1 MDRNSRDRSD
11 NAVMIATQT
20 GKGAAGHPK
29 LAVRSGW
36 SRSIFDARHEMTGS
50 DPMKLRMKMTS
61 SSSQT

>member
-1 MDRNSRDRSD
+1 VEGNSRDGSD
-11 NAVMIATQT
+11 NAVMIVTQT
-20 GKGAAGHPK
+20 GKGAEHPK

-50 DPMKLRMKMTS
+50 DPIKLRMKTTS